1 MADTLTH
8 PDRAAELR
16 EREIVPLAG
25 AFMLD
30 QARTGIAGMDT
41 RDALLVMAINQANI
55 APLTRDPEA
64 RTRYGALE
72 SPAPDEERRPV
83 SLSAIAA
90 SLRLPYETV
99 RRRAR
104 RLDALGVCTLTPQGP
119 IVPESF
125 LASPAYLQSVV
136 AAHVRLHQFYREVRA
151 AGLMEPLPP
160 SRYPPEPTVPI
171 RASLRLI
178 SDYLL
183 RTAELLM
190 SLTGDLISGLVLI
203 GLLSAGDS
211 LPPPPSS
218 TATLARRIGMPH
230 ETIRRHVAQ
239 LASQGWCARVG
250 RGFVVPRETLERP
263 ELKAL
268 FRDNAV
274 NIQRL
279 FAALAERGV
288 VEAWE
293 RLGAPGRPQPSPS
306 QP

>member
-1 MADTLTH
+1 MADTLTP
-8 PDRAAELR
+8 PDRMVELR
-16 EREIVPLAG
+16 ERALIPLSG

-41 RDALLVMAINQANI
+41 RDSLLVLAINQANI

-64 RTRYGALE
+64 RQRYGGLE

-90 SLRLPYETV
+90 SLNLPYETV
-99 RRRAR
+99 RRRTR
-104 RLDALGVCTLTPQGP
+104 RLEELGVCALTPQGP

-136 AAHVRLHQFYREVRA
+136 VAHLRLHRFYQDVRA

-183 RTAELLM
+183 RTTELLM
-190 SLTGDLISGLVLI
+190 GLTGDVISGLALF
-203 GLLSAGDS
+203 GLLSAGDT
-211 LPPPPSS
+211 LPPPVSL
-218 TATLARRIGMPH
+218 TAVLARRIGMPH
-230 ETIRRHVAQ
+230 ETVRRH
-239 LASQGWCARVG
+239 LAELANLGWCVRAG
-250 RGFVVPRETLERP
+250 RGFTVSEEILARP
-263 ELKAL
+263 EMRAL
-268 FRDNAV
+268 FRDNAI
-274 NIQRL
+274 NLQRL
-279 FAALAERGV
+279 FTALAERGLI
-288 VEAWE
+288 EAWE
-293 RLGAPGRPQPSPS
+293 RLGLPGQPSPG
-306 QP
+306 